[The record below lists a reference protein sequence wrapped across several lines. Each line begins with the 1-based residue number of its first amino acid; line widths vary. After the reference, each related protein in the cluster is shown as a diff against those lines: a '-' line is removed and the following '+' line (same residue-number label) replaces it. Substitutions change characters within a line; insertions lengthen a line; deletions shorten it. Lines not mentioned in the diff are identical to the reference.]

1 MKKYGGH
8 DAAAGLSIE
17 PIEQNIQ
24 LFRKQMQEATKQ
36 QTNAKPVSYF
46 ISELPIYDFPNH
58 LFDDLMALEPF
69 GNGHPK
75 PTFRSKNIFA
85 CGHSC
90 FGKIENTLNSFFKK
104 RAYAYSHGHLFQN
117 WNRYNRMDVLYT
129 PRSYEKQDFLIN
141 EIQLVQ

>member
-58 LFDDLMALEPF
+58 LFDDLMALEPLETVIPNLLF
-69 GNGHPK
+69 EAKHFCMWTLLLRKNREHVEFFFQKASLCLFTWSLISKLEPLQPNG
-75 PTFRSKNIFA
+75 
-85 CGHSC
+85 C
-90 FGKIENTLNSFFKK
+90 FIYTSFLRKTRF
-104 RAYAYSHGHLFQN
+104 
-117 WNRYNRMDVLYT
+117 
-129 PRSYEKQDFLIN
+129 SYQ
-141 EIQLVQ
+141 